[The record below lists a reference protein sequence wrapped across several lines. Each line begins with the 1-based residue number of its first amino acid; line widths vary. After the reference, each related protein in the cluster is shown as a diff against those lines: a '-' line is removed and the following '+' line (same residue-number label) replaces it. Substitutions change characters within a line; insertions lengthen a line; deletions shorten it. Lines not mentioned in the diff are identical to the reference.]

1 MAQHTMV
8 LPNVSPEEL
17 ESIKRPPL
25 IWVNGMPILGP
36 FAANWDNVVKFQA
49 REDDLLIAT
58 YPKSGTTWVSKIVD
72 LIMNGGDL
80 EKSQKGA
87 IFERVPFMESGG
99 PGFPSATEIL
109 NNLDPPRVIKTHL
122 QADVLPKS
130 FWEKNCKMI
139 YVARNAKDVAVS
151 YYHFYRM
158 AYGHPEPG
166 TWDEYLNAY
175 MEGNVAFGSWAKHVK
190 GWWEMRK
197 KNKIL
202 YLFYEDMLEDPKR
215 EIRKV
220 MKFMNQEL
228 PEEIVEKIHKNTS
241 FQAMKDNPM
250 ANYSAFPLMDHS
262 ISPFMRKGICG
273 DWKNQFTVAQNERFD
288 EYYQKE
294 MSDTDL
300 TFRM

>member
-1 MAQHTMV
+1 F
-8 LPNVSPEEL
+8 
-17 ESIKRPPL
+17 PP
-25 IWVNGMPILGP
+25 
-36 FAANWDNVVKFQA
+36 
-49 REDDLLIAT
+49 
-58 YPKSGTTWVSKIVD
+58 
-72 LIMNGGDL
+72 
-80 EKSQKGA
+80 
-87 IFERVPFMESGG
+87 
-99 PGFPSATEIL
+99 ATEIL
-109 NNLDPPRVIKTHL
+109 NKLDPPRVIKTHL

-175 MEGNVAFGSWAKHVK
+175 MEGNGTLENMLRHFGDFS
-190 GWWEMRK
+190 
-197 KNKIL
+197 N
-202 YLFYEDMLEDPKR
+202 DPKR

-250 ANYSAFPLMDHS
+250 ANYSTFPFMDHS

>member
-1 MAQHTMV
+1 F
-8 LPNVSPEEL
+8 
-17 ESIKRPPL
+17 PP
-25 IWVNGMPILGP
+25 
-36 FAANWDNVVKFQA
+36 
-49 REDDLLIAT
+49 
-58 YPKSGTTWVSKIVD
+58 
-72 LIMNGGDL
+72 
-80 EKSQKGA
+80 
-87 IFERVPFMESGG
+87 
-99 PGFPSATEIL
+99 ATEIL
-109 NNLDPPRVIKTHL
+109 NKLDPPRVIKTHL

-175 MEGNVAFGSWAKHVK
+175 MEGN
-190 GWWEMRK
+190 
-197 KNKIL
+197 
-202 YLFYEDMLEDPKR
+202 
-215 EIRKV
+215 
-220 MKFMNQEL
+220 
-228 PEEIVEKIHKNTS
+228 
-241 FQAMKDNPM
+241 
-250 ANYSAFPLMDHS
+250 
-262 ISPFMRKGICG
+262 GICG

>member
-1 MAQHTMV
+1 
-8 LPNVSPEEL
+8 
-17 ESIKRPPL
+17 
-25 IWVNGMPILGP
+25 
-36 FAANWDNVVKFQA
+36 
-49 REDDLLIAT
+49 
-58 YPKSGTTWVSKIVD
+58 
-72 LIMNGGDL
+72 
-80 EKSQKGA
+80 
-87 IFERVPFMESGG
+87 
-99 PGFPSATEIL
+99 
-109 NNLDPPRVIKTHL
+109 
-122 QADVLPKS
+122 
-130 FWEKNCKMI
+130 MI
-139 YVARNAKDVAVS
+139 YIARNAKDVAVS

-166 TWDEYLNAY
+166 TWDEYLNTY

-197 KNKIL
+197 KHRLL

-228 PEEIVEKIHKNTS
+228 PEEIVENIHKNTS

-250 ANYSAFPLMDHS
+250 ANYSTFPFMDHS
-262 ISPFMRKGICG
+262 ISPFMRKGIFG
-273 DWKNQFTVAQNERFD
+273 DWKNQFTVTQNEIFD
-288 EYYQKE
+288 DYYQRE

>member
-262 ISPFMRKGICG
+262 ISPFMRKGIRG
-273 DWKNQFTVAQNERFD
+273 DWKNQFTIAQNERF

-294 MSDTDL
+294 MSNTDL
-300 TFRM
+300 TFSM

>member
-1 MAQHTMV
+1 MV
-8 LPNVSPEEL
+8 LPNITPEEL

-25 IWVNGMPILGP
+25 IWVNGMPIIGP

-99 PGFPSATEIL
+99 PGIPAATEIL
-109 NNLDPPRVIKTHL
+109 NKLDPPRVIKTHL

-197 KNKIL
+197 KHKIL

-250 ANYSAFPLMDHS
+250 ANYSTFPFMDHS